1 MAKANVDACS
11 AFYYTLPSDTC
22 SSIEKFL
29 KLSGSL
35 EKLNPGI
42 QCLSLDA
49 SRSLCIERNSTALGP
64 VRKCHKTAIITKM
77 DDCTNAGNVPGSG
90 ITMVDLYRM
99 NPGLVCD
106 PAKGLKG
113 DASGSMKVEVCVDAE
128 YDDYSMGK
136 CSGGGKLKYFKADTP
151 CVSLLARE
159 FKGKRADF
167 RALNKRECATTI
179 GGKPQEHVALCIP
192 S

>member
-1 MAKANVDACS
+1 
-11 AFYYTLPSDTC
+11 
-22 SSIEKFL
+22 
-29 KLSGSL
+29 
-35 EKLNPGI
+35 
-42 QCLSLDA
+42 
-49 SRSLCIERNSTALGP
+49 
-64 VRKCHKTAIITKM
+64 M

-179 GGKPQEHVALCIP
+179 GGSLKSMWLYAYPLSSQVIFAMFVVFVIVDLMFMT
-192 S
+192 SQ